1 MLKLVVVAIMLLTS
15 IVSANEA
22 FEFQGFDAWYLQQKD
37 WVKTDNTL
45 SWPHVSWAEAR
56 LGEFQW
62 TDYDLTFT
70 VVPEEYGK
78 DGEVRLY
85 FRQTKPFP
93 HIRSAYQRRRHFRE
107 PFRFNCRELQNS
119 GTSRWCRSKA
129 GAKKQRSGLFV
140 RKAIFMCI

>member
-1 MLKLVVVAIMLLTS
+1 VEKVVEEKLLRWWISLLKLVVVAIMLLTS

-70 VVPEEYGK
+70 VVPEEYG
-78 DGEVRLY
+78 
-85 FRQTKPFP
+85 
-93 HIRSAYQRRRHFRE
+93 E
-107 PFRFNCRELQNS
+107 PFWLSQ
-119 GTSRWCRSKA
+119 
-129 GAKKQRSGLFV
+129 QP
-140 RKAIFMCI
+140 